1 MVVIS
6 KTEADRYD
14 KMLDAAVNLAE
25 LIEQSKIKIDE
36 YALEE
41 LTIFLATN
49 ALTVKNIL
57 NKAPRRKRTV

>member
-1 MVVIS
+1 MPVIS

-25 LIEQSKIKIDE
+25 MIEQSKIEIDE

-49 ALTVKNIL
+49 ASTVRNIL
-57 NKAPRRKRTV
+57 KKTNRTWP

>member
-6 KTEADRYD
+6 KIEADRYD

-25 LIEQSKIKIDE
+25 LIEQGRIEIDE
-36 YALEE
+36 NALEE

-57 NKAPRRKRTV
+57 NKINHTWP

>member
-1 MVVIS
+1 MPVIS

-25 LIEQSKIKIDE
+25 LIEKSRLEIDE

-49 ALTVKNIL
+49 ALTVKHIL
-57 NKAPRRKRTV
+57 KKTTRTWP

>member
-1 MVVIS
+1 MPVIS

-25 LIEQSKIKIDE
+25 LIQKSRLEIDE
-36 YALEE
+36 YVLEE

-49 ALTVKNIL
+49 AVTVKHIL
-57 NKAPRRKRTV
+57 KKTDRTWP

>member
-1 MVVIS
+1 MPVIS

-25 LIEQSKIKIDE
+25 MIEQSKIEIDE

-41 LTIFLATN
+41 FTIFLATN
-49 ALTVKNIL
+49 ASTVRNIL
-57 NKAPRRKRTV
+57 KKANRTWP

>member
-1 MVVIS
+1 M
-6 KTEADRYD
+6 EADRYD
-14 KMLDAAVNLAE
+14 KMLDAALSLAE
-25 LIEQSKIKIDE
+25 LIEQSKIEIDE

-57 NKAPRRKRTV
+57 SKTNRTWL

>member
-1 MVVIS
+1 MPGIS

-25 LIEQSKIKIDE
+25 LIQKSRLEIDE
-36 YALEE
+36 YTIEE

-49 ALTVKNIL
+49 ALTVKHIL
-57 NKAPRRKRTV
+57 KKITRTWP

>member
-1 MVVIS
+1 MPVIS

-25 LIEQSKIKIDE
+25 LIGKSRLEIDE
-36 YALEE
+36 YVLEE

-49 ALTVKNIL
+49 ALTVKHIL
-57 NKAPRRKRTV
+57 KKTDRTWP

>member
-1 MVVIS
+1 MVAIS

-14 KMLDAAVNLAE
+14 KMLDAAADLAD
-25 LIEQSKIKIDE
+25 LIEQSKTEIDE

-49 ALTVKNIL
+49 ALAVKNIL
-57 NKAPRRKRTV
+57 NKTNRTWP

>member
-6 KTEADRYD
+6 KMEADRYD
-14 KMLDAAVNLAE
+14 KMLDAAVSLAE
-25 LIEQSKIKIDE
+25 LIEQSKIEIDE

-57 NKAPRRKRTV
+57 SKTNRTWL

>member
-6 KTEADRYD
+6 KMEADRYD
-14 KMLDAAVNLAE
+14 KMLDAALSLAE
-25 LIEQSKIKIDE
+25 LIEQSKIEIDE

-57 NKAPRRKRTV
+57 SKTNRTWL

>member
-1 MVVIS
+1 MPVIS

-25 LIEQSKIKIDE
+25 MIEQSKIEIDE

-41 LTIFLATN
+41 FTIFLATN
-49 ALTVKNIL
+49 ASTVRNIL
-57 NKAPRRKRTV
+57 KKANRIWP

>member
-1 MVVIS
+1 MPVIS

-25 LIEQSKIKIDE
+25 LIGKSRLEIDE
-36 YALEE
+36 YVLEE

-49 ALTVKNIL
+49 AVTVKHIL
-57 NKAPRRKRTV
+57 KKTDRTWP